1 MILCM
6 TGTGTDVGKTI
17 ATAALAAA
25 AEHAGWHVR
34 VAKPIQTGEPAGHGD
49 LATVESLTGIS
60 DLHECARY
68 PEPLAPVMAARRA
81 GIPTLDL
88 ADVAAELTALS
99 SLSDATSTLLLVE
112 GAGGLMVE
120 LGEGW
125 TIADLARELS
135 APLVVTTTTGLGS
148 LNHAL
153 LTLEAI
159 ERRGVGCAGLIGG
172 SVPADPDLATG
183 LTLEEFSASGGFG
196 PTRVPWLG
204 GIPQGAGALTQEE
217 FVRGAH
223 QWISLPRELNR

>member
-1 MILCM
+1 MIICM

-25 AEHAGWHVR
+25 AQHAGWRVR

-49 LATVESLTGIS
+49 LATVESLTGIT
-60 DLHECARY
+60 DLQELARY

-81 GIPTLDL
+81 GMPTCSLSE
-88 ADVAAELTALS
+88 VAISLS
-99 SLSDATSTLLLVE
+99 SLDATSHLLLIE

-204 GIPQGAGALTQEE
+204 GIPEGAGALTREE
-217 FVRGAH
+217 FLH
-223 QWISLPRELNR
+223 QAPRWLTLPPELNR